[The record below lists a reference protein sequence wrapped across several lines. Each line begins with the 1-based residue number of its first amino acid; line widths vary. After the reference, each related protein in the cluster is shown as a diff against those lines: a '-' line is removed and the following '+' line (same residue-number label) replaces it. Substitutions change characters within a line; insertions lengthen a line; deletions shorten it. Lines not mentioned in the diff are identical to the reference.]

1 MTAIIRRARSDKM
14 VPAAMRFAI
23 LILLANTLFAQAQ
36 YDLVLKGA
44 QVIDPKN
51 KLNAVRDVAIKD
63 GLIAAVAR
71 DIPAAQAR
79 KAVTVSGLYLVPG
92 LIDLHA
98 HVFAG
103 SDGIGLAGGESSIYP
118 DAFALRVGVTTEVD
132 AGSSGRR
139 NFAHFKQ
146 TVIDRAR
153 TRVLAFLNIGGA
165 GMPGDDHEQN
175 VADMDARAAAE
186 LAMANRDTIVGIK
199 VAHYR
204 GPDWTPVE
212 RGVEAGT
219 LADIPVMV
227 DFGEFRPERPFQELV
242 LKKLRPGDIYTH
254 AFYAPVPM
262 LDEQGRLLPYLFEA
276 RRRGILFDVGHGGA
290 AFEFRQAV
298 PAVKQGFPP
307 DTISTDVHSGSLNS
321 GMKDQLNVMS
331 KFLNMG
337 MSLYDVVACSTWKPA
352 QIIRCDQI
360 GHLSVGAIADI
371 AVLRLQKGQFGFV
384 DSYGARMDGT
394 QRLAGELTVA
404 SGHVVYDLNGITRDR
419 WDRLGKYEGQGDP
432 VWDGTR
438 GGARPR
444 PVTRSK

>member
-1 MTAIIRRARSDKM
+1 
-14 VPAAMRFAI
+14 MRLSIF
-23 LILLANTLFAQAQ
+23 ILLVNSLFAQTQ
-36 YDLVLKGA
+36 YDLLLKGGH
-44 QVIDPKN
+44 VIDPKN
-51 KLNAVRDVAIKD
+51 KRNSVQDVAIRD
-63 GLIAAVAR
+63 GLIAAVAP
-71 DIPAAQAR
+71 DIPAKQAR
-79 KAVTVSGLYLVPG
+79 KAINVSGLYLVPG
-92 LIDLHA
+92 LIDLHS

-103 SDGIGLAGGESSIYP
+103 SDGVGLAGGDASIFP
-118 DAFALRVGVTTEVD
+118 DAFALRVGVTTVVD

-139 NFAHFKQ
+139 NFAQFKK

-153 TRVLAFLNIGGA
+153 TRVLAFLNIGGV
-165 GMPGDDHEQN
+165 GMPGDPQEQN
-175 VADMDARAAAE
+175 VADMDAKAAAE

-219 LADIPVMV
+219 IANIPVMI

-276 RRRGILFDVGHGGA
+276 RKRGILFDVGHGGA

-307 DTISTDVHSGSLNS
+307 DSISTDVHSGSINS

-337 MSLYDVVACSTWKPA
+337 MSLYDVVSCSTWNPA
-352 QIIRCDQI
+352 RIIHREQL
-360 GHLSVGAIADI
+360 GHISVGAIADLAI
-371 AVLRLQKGQFGFV
+371 LRLDKGQFAFV
-384 DSYGARMDGT
+384 DSFGARMDGS
-394 QRLAGELTVA
+394 QSLVGELTVA
-404 SGHVVYDLNGITRDR
+404 SGRVVYDLNGRSRDR
-419 WDRLGKYEGQGDP
+419 WDQLGKYQSQGDP
-432 VWDGTR
+432 SWDGTR
-438 GGARPR
+438 GGGRPR
-444 PVTRSK
+444 PLPPLH